1 MTVLILFIIFP
12 SEWLLYYTS
21 LLQIYCPSPPPT
33 PPSRSLCRSLKYC
46 RQVIKTL
53 CCVFRWFPEVQTI
66 FYQGNKRKQV
76 PSNQEQE
83 KLESFFNCAA
93 TLMTENLQQLT
104 LHSIDDYTDL
114 LCQPP
119 VSLVLG
125 HPRVLLQCRL
135 AGTAT
140 EVPMRVLPSIQHGK
154 VALRSEEDVEWLKKR
169 VAHFCI
175 ADLGPALAWHAE
187 RMLVM
192 ALARV
197 CCSLSGPW

>member
-1 MTVLILFIIFP
+1 M
-12 SEWLLYYTS
+12 
-21 LLQIYCPSPPPT
+21 
-33 PPSRSLCRSLKYC
+33 
-46 RQVIKTL
+46 
-53 CCVFRWFPEVQTI
+53 FRWFPEVQTI

-104 LHSIDDYTDL
+104 LLSIDDYTDL

-125 HPRVLLQCRL
+125 HPRASLQFRL

-140 EVPMRVLPSIQHGK
+140 EVPVRVLPSVQHGK
-154 VALRSEEDVEWLKKR
+154 VAVRSEEDVEWLKKR
-169 VAHFCI
+169 VAHFCV
-175 ADLGPALAWHAE
+175 ADLGSALDWHAE
-187 RMLVM
+187 RMLVWPWPESV
-192 ALARV
+192 AASVAPVKWTGLKIR
-197 CCSLSGPW
+197 CSFLNGKTHCKLMTVDETVIHMLLLK

>member
-1 MTVLILFIIFP
+1 M
-12 SEWLLYYTS
+12 
-21 LLQIYCPSPPPT
+21 
-33 PPSRSLCRSLKYC
+33 
-46 RQVIKTL
+46 
-53 CCVFRWFPEVQTI
+53 FRWFPEVQTI

-140 EVPMRVLPSIQHGK
+140 EVPMRVLPSVQHGK
-154 VALRSEEDVEWLKKR
+154 VAVRSEEDVEWIKKR

-175 ADLGPALAWHAE
+175 ADLDPALAWHAE
-187 RMLVM
+187 RMLVWPWPEY
-192 ALARV
+192 AAASVAPGKQTGLKIK
-197 CCSLSGPW
+197 CSFLNGKTHCKLMTVDETYIHILLLR